1 MLEDVDAVACFTGL
15 DELLKL
21 LLRSEV
27 SNSDWL
33 LVSVPAAIKG
43 KKKNS
48 YDSLEDYKNK

>member
-1 MLEDVDAVACFTGL
+1 MALTPLFEDVDAVACFTGL

-33 LVSVPAAIKG
+33 LVSVPDAIN

-48 YDSLEDYKNK
+48 ND